1 MDNSYIAA
9 IFVIAFL
16 VVGALFMFLPLF
28 LPDNTNKN
36 IDKKDKKMEDIIMNL
51 KDKLLNTFG
60 VLGGILYY
68 AFNFLFCFAPVYVL
82 PISMWWVVVITIV
95 AFIFPAV
102 YGFVSPILWIWGLV
116 VTIGGHQDWVAIV
129 FYVFFVLW
137 FVVSFIPFIY
147 NLFRAYSK
155 NK

>member
-1 MDNSYIAA
+1 M
-9 IFVIAFL
+9 
-16 VVGALFMFLPLF
+16 
-28 LPDNTNKN
+28 T
-36 IDKKDKKMEDIIMNL
+36 NL
-51 KDKLLNTFG
+51 KDKLLDTFG

-68 AFNFLFCFAPVYVL
+68 VFNFLFCFAPVYVL
-82 PISMWWVVVITIV
+82 PISMWWVLVITIV

-102 YGFVSPILWIWGLV
+102 YGLVSPILWTWGLV
-116 VTIGGHQDWVAIV
+116 VTIGSPQDWIAIV

-155 NK
+155 DK